1 MEESVK
7 IPSLDGLR
15 AVAIGF
21 VFISHMQLV
30 YLAGLNEATIVPL
43 ATVAGHQI
51 GFGQGSFGVTVF
63 FFLSGYLITTLL
75 RVEFERS
82 GRISLRDFYL
92 RRVLRIFPPLYLA
105 LLFGVAVTAFGVVQG
120 WHLSLQGLLSQALY
134 LTNYY
139 EIAAYPHYG
148 ATAGSWVLWSLA
160 IEEHFYLVFPVV
172 LLALLRWRRSN
183 RQIAIIL
190 LAVCAVVLVWRLVL
204 AVHFNVIVHR
214 TYMSTDTRID
224 AILFGCVL
232 AMFEN
237 PMLDRSMF
245 SNRTWTELL
254 LPIGLVGIAASW
266 FVGGQRTGDMLRYT
280 AQSVC
285 LIPVFV
291 CAIRRPD
298 LWLFR
303 PLSWAWVRYLGLIS
317 YVFYLIHD
325 TVLIAVQQHVH
336 AGLWVQAGIALAIT
350 IGLAALVRELVEKPS
365 ARLRRRLSHTERRP
379 AEPVREPVPAAA
391 VSG

>member
-1 MEESVK
+1 VK

-15 AVAIGF
+15 AVAIAF
-21 VFISHMQLV
+21 VFVSHMQLV
-30 YLAGLNEATIVPL
+30 YMAGLNVATPVPL
-43 ATVAGHQI
+43 ATIAGQRI

-105 LLFGVAVTAFGVVQG
+105 LLFGVAVTSFGIVQG
-120 WHLSLQGLLSQALY
+120 WHLSPQGVLSQALY

-139 EIAAYPHYG
+139 EIGAYPQYA

-160 IEEHFYLVFPVV
+160 IEEHFYLVFPLV

-190 LAVCAVVLVWRLVL
+190 LAVCALVLAWRLVL

-214 TYMSTDTRID
+214 TYMATDTRID

-266 FVGGQRTGDMLRYT
+266 FVGGQRTADMLRYT

-285 LIPVFV
+285 LVPVFV

-325 TVLIAVQQHVH
+325 TVLIAVQQHLH
-336 AGLWVQAGIALAIT
+336 TGLWVQAGVALAIT
-350 IGLAALVRELVEKPS
+350 IGIAAAVREAVEKPS
-365 ARLRRRLSHTERRP
+365 ARLRRRLSHVGRQQ
-379 AEPVREPVPAAA
+379 AEPEREPVPAAA